1 MDPFI
6 DTQKTHE
13 LPTMVSQNIFFNEPV
28 FAGERNLNF
37 YKFSQDLEGGTYY
50 WQVKSKNDCGESAS
64 DIRKF
69 KLNLN
74 DLGSIFKWQIAVEP
88 NPVDDRVNI
97 HISEKLQDVTIS
109 IYSIEGR
116 LMFSQLYLEELNHF
130 SVNTTHFPSGMYIVR
145 VLYKQGS
152 FSKRVVKQ
160 DY

>member
-1 MDPFI
+1 
-6 DTQKTHE
+6 
-13 LPTMVSQNIFFNEPV
+13 
-28 FAGERNLNF
+28 
-37 YKFSQDLEGGTYY
+37 
-50 WQVKSKNDCGESAS
+50 
-64 DIRKF
+64 
-69 KLNLN
+69 
-74 DLGSIFKWQIAVEP
+74 VEP

>member
-1 MDPFI
+1 
-6 DTQKTHE
+6 
-13 LPTMVSQNIFFNEPV
+13 
-28 FAGERNLNF
+28 
-37 YKFSQDLEGGTYY
+37 LEGGTYY
-50 WQVKSKNDCGESAS
+50 WQVKSNNDCGESAS

-109 IYSIEGR
+109 VYSIEGR

-130 SVNTTHFPSGMYIVR
+130 SVNTAHFPSGMYIVR

>member
-1 MDPFI
+1 
-6 DTQKTHE
+6 
-13 LPTMVSQNIFFNEPV
+13 
-28 FAGERNLNF
+28 
-37 YKFSQDLEGGTYY
+37 
-50 WQVKSKNDCGESAS
+50 
-64 DIRKF
+64 
-69 KLNLN
+69 
-74 DLGSIFKWQIAVEP
+74 VEP

-116 LMFSQLYLEELNHF
+116 LLFSQLYLEERNHF